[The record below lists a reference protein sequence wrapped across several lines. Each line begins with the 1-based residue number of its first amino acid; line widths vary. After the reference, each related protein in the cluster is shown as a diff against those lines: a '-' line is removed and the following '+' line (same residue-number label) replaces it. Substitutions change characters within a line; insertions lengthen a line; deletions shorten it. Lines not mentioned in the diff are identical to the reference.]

1 MEGTSRPSKWMW
13 LVPLVF
19 LGFLVLSLVGGEIL
33 PAFGWL
39 CFLVNGVLVA
49 SGVYKRSRALS
60 YLSLAFVLLGLIFLG
75 TSIVGDSFL

>member
-19 LGFLVLSLVGGEIL
+19 LVFLVLSLVGGEIL

>member
-1 MEGTSRPSKWMW
+1 MEEPSRPSKWMW

-19 LGFLVLSLVGGEIL
+19 LVLLVLTLIGGEIL
-33 PAFGWL
+33 PALGWL

-60 YLSLAFVLLGLIFLG
+60 YLALAFALLGLLFLL
-75 TSIVGDSFL
+75 TSIARDFFS

>member
-60 YLSLAFVLLGLIFLG
+60 YLSLAFVLLGLLFLG
-75 TSIVGDSFL
+75 TSIVRDFFL

>member
-19 LGFLVLSLVGGEIL
+19 LVFLVLSLVGGEIL

-49 SGVYKRSRALS
+49 SGVYKRSRALLS
-60 YLSLAFVLLGLIFLG
+60 LSLAFVLLGLLFFG
-75 TSIVGDSFL
+75 TWFFRDFF

>member
-19 LGFLVLSLVGGEIL
+19 LVFLVLSLVRGEIL

-60 YLSLAFVLLGLIFLG
+60 FLSLAFVLLGLLFFG
-75 TSIVGDSFL
+75 TWFFRDFF

>member
-19 LGFLVLSLVGGEIL
+19 LVFLVLSLVRGEIL
-33 PAFGWL
+33 PTFGWL

-60 YLSLAFVLLGLIFLG
+60 SLSLAFVVLGLLFFG
-75 TSIVGDSFL
+75 TWFFRDFF